1 MFAGEA
7 ETPAA
12 AAAADADADAAA
24 AAAATSAAC
33 VAILFLS
40 PSQKCH
46 RTLLEIL
53 LESQSLDYIRS
64 RQWHWFLIFNNK
76 INVHHALTSI

>member
-12 AAAADADADAAA
+12 AAAADADADADAA
-24 AAAATSAAC
+24 AAC